1 MAFAEKAESDD
12 PSIAAQSVGCLTMS
26 RVLVVDDE
34 PGVRTALDRGLT
46 AEGLSVVTAS
56 DGPTAL
62 RAALTGGFDLILLDI
77 IIPGLSGYRVL
88 QQLRAEGVDTPVL
101 LLSAKDGE
109 VDQADG
115 LDLGADGYLV
125 KPFSFLVLLA
135 QVRALLRRRENE
147 RGGPGR
153 RVRLGDLIV
162 DPTAK
167 QVSWQGTPV
176 ELSPREFA
184 VLYALVSRPDTVLSK
199 DELLRLAWGGEH
211 AASRNAVEVYV
222 GYLRRK
228 LQSVGAEH
236 LLRTVRGQG
245 YRVGA

>member
-1 MAFAEKAESDD
+1 MIPIRCPPRSFGF
-12 PSIAAQSVGCLTMS
+12 VS

-46 AEGLSVVTAS
+46 AEGLDVVTAS

-62 RAALTGGFDLILLDI
+62 RAALTGSFDLILLDI

-101 LLSAKDGE
+101 LISAKDGE

-125 KPFSFLVLLA
+125 KPFSFMVLVA
-135 QVRALLRRRENE
+135 QVRALLRRREAE

-153 RVRLGDLIV
+153 R
-162 DPTAK
+162 
-167 QVSWQGTPV
+167 
-176 ELSPREFA
+176 
-184 VLYALVSRPDTVLSK
+184 
-199 DELLRLAWGGEH
+199 
-211 AASRNAVEVYV
+211 
-222 GYLRRK
+222 LRRGE
-228 LQSVGAEH
+228 L
-236 LLRTVRGQG
+236 
-245 YRVGA
+245 